1 MPSDRQ
7 PFRFGIFEVN
17 LATGDLRR
25 NGAKV
30 KLQEQPFQVLAAML
44 EKPGEIVT
52 KEELQERIWKDD
64 TFVDFDRSLAT
75 AINKVRQAL
84 GDSATRPRFIETVPK
99 RGYRFV
105 GLGADT
111 VTPPAP
117 KPTMARIPWK
127 ALTSAPG
134 ADRYPSISANGST
147 VTFQTDRTGSRE
159 QWVLNTVDGGQR
171 WPPSRQ
177 CRRNPT
183 CHRIGG

>member
-1 MPSDRQ
+1 MGDNGAVPSDRQ
-7 PFRFGIFEVN
+7 PLRFGTFEVN
-17 LATGDLRR
+17 LDTGDLRR

-30 KLQEQPFQVLAAML
+30 RLQEQPFQVLAALL

-111 VTPPAP
+111 VTP
-117 KPTMARIPWK
+117 
-127 ALTSAPG
+127 
-134 ADRYPSISANGST
+134 
-147 VTFQTDRTGSRE
+147 
-159 QWVLNTVDGGQR
+159 
-171 WPPSRQ
+171 
-177 CRRNPT
+177 
-183 CHRIGG
+183 